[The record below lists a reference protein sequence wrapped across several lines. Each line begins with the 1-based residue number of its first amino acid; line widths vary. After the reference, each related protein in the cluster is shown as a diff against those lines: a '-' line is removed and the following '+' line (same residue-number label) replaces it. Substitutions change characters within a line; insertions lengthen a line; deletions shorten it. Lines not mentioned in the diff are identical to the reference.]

1 MILEHIVLTQYN
13 LKQGIKQFGDSGKAA
28 VLREIRHFHDRSV
41 PTPIHKADLSPF
53 ERKHVLKYLM
63 FLKKKNDGSIK
74 GRGCADGRTQKIT

>member
-28 VLREIRHFHDRSV
+28 VLREIRQFHDRSV
-41 PTPIHKADLSPF
+41 ATPVNKADLSPF
-53 ERKHVLKYLM
+53 ERKNVLRYLM

-74 GRGCADGRTQKIT
+74 GRGCADGRTQQN